1 MEPWRNRHSYGSA
14 LKLFRGPVNG
24 HIGGF
29 LPPAR
34 TVATPDFR
42 AQTIITPDQH
52 QLRAGVWSLPG
63 TPPRAICVL
72 LNGHTE
78 FMEKY
83 TEVAGEL
90 CARGFEVVS
99 LDWRGQGASERRVY
113 GNRAGHVVHF
123 EEYDIDL
130 AALMLQV
137 VEPIQ
142 RAQPAPLPLVALGH
156 SMGGHNLLR
165 YLHDHP
171 RRFLCAV
178 LCAPMIDINTG
189 TVSPTVAQ
197 LLAWLFNVY
206 RPSKRAIFGIE
217 RRDPLEL
224 RFEDNVVTS
233 DRGRFERNQD
243 LLRQQPFLRISGP
256 TFGWLGAAF
265 HSIRRM
271 RRRRFA
277 DDVVTPLLV
286 FGAGN
291 DTVVRS
297 DAIRALGQRLPNA
310 RYVEIAGARHEIL
323 METDAIRAE
332 FWREFDAF
340 MDVHLPKAGT

>member
-1 MEPWRNRHSYGSA
+1 MRAGPLRPRFSSTVVSNPGKCSYPLSSA
-14 LKLFRGPVNG
+14 
-24 HIGGF
+24 
-29 LPPAR
+29 PAKP
-34 TVATPDFR
+34 VATPVFR
-42 AQTIITPDQH
+42 AQTLVTPDQR
-52 QLRAGVWSLPG
+52 QLRAGVWSIDG
-63 TPPRAICVL
+63 DRRAICVL

-78 FMEKY
+78 FIEKY
-83 TEVAGEL
+83 GEVAGEL
-90 CARGFEVVS
+90 CARGFEVAS

-113 GNRAGHVVHF
+113 GNRAGHVANF

-137 VEPIQ
+137 IEPIQ
-142 RAQPAPLPLVALGH
+142 RSLPEPRPVVALGH
-156 SMGGHNLLR
+156 SMGGHILLR
-165 YLHDHP
+165 YLHEHP

-178 LCAPMIDINTG
+178 LSAPMIEIYTG
-189 TVSPTVAQ
+189 KYSPTLAG
-197 LLAWLFNVY
+197 LLAGFWNLY

-233 DRGRFERNQD
+233 DRDRFERNQN

-265 HSIRRM
+265 RSMRRM

-277 DDVVTPLLV
+277 EEVVTPLLV
-286 FGAGN
+286 FGAGS

-297 DAIRALGQRLPNA
+297 DAIRALCQNLPNA
-310 RYVEIAGARHEIL
+310 RYVEIEGARHEIL
-323 METDAIRAE
+323 MERDPIRAQ
-332 FWREFDAF
+332 FWHEFDAF
-340 MDVHLPKAGT
+340 MSLHLPPAREAA

>member
-1 MEPWRNRHSYGSA
+1 
-14 LKLFRGPVNG
+14 LFPLRVNG

-29 LPPAR
+29 LSPAQ

-42 AQTIITPDQH
+42 AKTLITPDQH
-52 QLRAGVWSLPG
+52 QLRAGVWSMPG
-63 TPPRAICVL
+63 HTGRAICVL

-83 TEVAGEL
+83 GEVAGDL
-90 CARGFEVVS
+90 CARGFEVAS

-113 GNRAGHVVHF
+113 GNRAGHVGHF
-123 EEYDIDL
+123 EEYDMDL

-142 RAQPAPLPLVALGH
+142 RALPSPLPLVALGH

-189 TVSPTVAQ
+189 KYSPTVAQ
-197 LLAWLFNVY
+197 LLAWILNLY

-224 RFEDNVVTS
+224 RFEENVVTS
-233 DRGRFERNQD
+233 DRSRFERNQN

-265 HSIRRM
+265 QSIRRM

-277 DDVVTPLLV
+277 ADILTPVLV
-286 FGAGN
+286 FGAGH

-297 DAIRALGQRLPNA
+297 EAIRALCRRLPNA
-310 RYVEIAGARHEIL
+310 RYIEIEGARHEIL
-323 METDAIRAE
+323 MENDAIRAE

-340 MDVHLPKAGT
+340 MDVHLPRA